1 MRTDHPRFRPLRPR
15 L

>member
-15 L
+15 P